1 MEPPVIDA
9 LNADPAGSVRLPP
22 PATTVRRGRVAMTM
36 IFFSLGALVATWAAR
51 IPALQA
57 RLHLSAG
64 SLGLALLGPAVGL
77 FAATLP
83 TGALLTRLRART
95 VIAGGL
101 AVYTVSLPCVAL
113 AGGTLSLFAVLL
125 VWGVGGG
132 AIDVAMNTEAAS
144 LEVRAGRPIMSGMHA
159 AYSGGGLVGA
169 GAGAVVA
176 SVGVTLGA
184 HLLAASLVAAAVGIG
199 ALVVLGEGSAPHRT
213 ADGGRGHLPRLN
225 RSLVALAAMAF
236 GCFLAEGAASDWS
249 AVYLHSSLGADVG
262 VAALGYTVFA
272 VAMTAGRL
280 VGDRLIHAF
289 GAIRVVRLCTM
300 LAALGFGTALVAG
313 TTAVVMVGLAV
324 MGLGLSLAVPQ
335 VFSSAAA
342 LGAPGPS
349 LALVTGCGYVG
360 LMAGPPLIGGAATV
374 VGLPTALG
382 LLVVVLVAATA
393 LAGSLRPA
401 VGTGR

>member
-1 MEPPVIDA
+1 
-9 LNADPAGSVRLPP
+9 
-22 PATTVRRGRVAMTM
+22 MTM

-125 VWGVGGG
+125 

-225 RSLVALAAMAF
+225 RSLVALAA
-236 GCFLAEGAASDWS
+236 
-249 AVYLHSSLGADVG
+249 
-262 VAALGYTVFA
+262 
-272 VAMTAGRL
+272 
-280 VGDRLIHAF
+280 
-289 GAIRVVRLCTM
+289 IR
-300 LAALGFGTALVAG
+300 
-313 TTAVVMVGLAV
+313 
-324 MGLGLSLAVPQ
+324 
-335 VFSSAAA
+335 
-342 LGAPGPS
+342 
-349 LALVTGCGYVG
+349 
-360 LMAGPPLIGGAATV
+360 
-374 VGLPTALG
+374 
-382 LLVVVLVAATA
+382 
-393 LAGSLRPA
+393 
-401 VGTGR
+401 